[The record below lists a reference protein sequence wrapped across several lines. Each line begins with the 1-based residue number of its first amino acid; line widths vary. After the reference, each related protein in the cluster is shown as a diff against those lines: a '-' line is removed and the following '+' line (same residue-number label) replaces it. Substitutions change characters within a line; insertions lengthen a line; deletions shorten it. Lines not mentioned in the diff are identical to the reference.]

1 MSPSASRSRDISALP
16 GDCSGQLMTEWTLLT
31 AAVIIPFMLLVP
43 GIIRMLD
50 IYFYRIAGVLAL
62 PFP

>member
-1 MSPSASRSRDISALP
+1 
-16 GDCSGQLMTEWTLLT
+16 MTEWTLLT

-50 IYFYRIAGVLAL
+50 IYFYRIAGVLTL